1 MFQATIFTIFLT
13 TSLFAGIAPYH
24 LTVKPIKENKEIRIL
39 DAKKM
44 DFDGVHELSAL
55 AYKKGILYALSDQ
68 GILYLFS
75 LNIKENKIDSLSLKA
90 KYILQNKK
98 SQALKKKKR
107 DAEGL
112 CFYKDGFLISFEG
125 KNRVLYTSLEGKKI
139 KKMKLNPLLEDK
151 KNYQS
156 SNKGLESVAYS
167 KKYGLITIPEKPLHG
182 SDQRYHTI
190 YAKDRVWKFKA
201 EGSVTDILFRD
212 KERLIVLLREYS
224 YLTQHRRT
232 TLVEVHLNQCD
243 KQSVCRSKVLANFDS
258 SDGWQIDN
266 FEGLAKIDK
275 NRFLMVSDDNES
287 FFQKT
292 LLVLFEI
299 KN

>member
-1 MFQATIFTIFLT
+1 MFQAIIFTILLT
-13 TSLFAGIAPYH
+13 TSLFAGITPYN
-24 LTVKPIKENKEIRIL
+24 LIAKPIKENREIRIL

-55 AYKKGILYALSDQ
+55 AYKKGSLYALSDQ

-75 LNIKENKIDSLSLKA
+75 LDIQDNKIHLLSLKA

-125 KNRVLYTSLEGKKI
+125 KNRVFYASLKGKKI

-167 KKYGLITIPEKPLHG
+167 KKYGLITIPEKPLNG
-182 SDQRYHTI
+182 SDQHYHSI
-190 YAKDRVWKFKA
+190 YAKGQVWKFKA
-201 EGSVTDILFRD
+201 EGSVTDIILRD
-212 KERLIVLLREYS
+212 KERLIVLLRKYS

-232 TLVEVHLNQCD
+232 TLVEVNLNQCN
-243 KQSVCRSKVLANFDS
+243 KQNVCKSKVLADLDS
-258 SDGWQIDN
+258 SDGWKIDN